1 MGAFLR
7 VIALCLIWTTITSS
21 AQDKR
26 NTQPVPVPE
35 CGDVVQHSDLYL
47 TPNSFAGAKITT
59 ISDNL
64 ALIVTLRNKNH
75 IEVTLAGVDLTSLDN
90 SARLKVW
97 NHLNT
102 TVLGAQVEVLF
113 SGNIGSSKLDQLT
126 RVEAL
131 VMTTSGGEDIGLKLI
146 EQGLAT
152 YQEPN
157 RLVRYDR
164 CVYRV
169 MEARAKA
176 SHLGIWSQS

>member
-7 VIALCLIWTTITSS
+7 VIALCLVWTVVTSS

-35 CGDVVQHSDLYL
+35 CGDPVQYSDFSL
-47 TPNSFAGAKITT
+47 TPNSFAGANVTAIRD
-59 ISDNL
+59 SL
-64 ALIVTLRNKNH
+64 ALALALKNKRH

-90 SARLKVW
+90 SARLKVR
-97 NHLNT
+97 NHLTT
-102 TVLGAQVEVLF
+102 TVLGAHVGILL
-113 SGNIGSSKLDQLT
+113 SGNIDFSKLDQLT
-126 RVEAL
+126 RMEAL
-131 VMTTSGGEDIGLKLI
+131 VRTTSDGRDIGLKLI
-146 EQGLAT
+146 EQGLAA

-157 RLVRYDR
+157 RLGSYDR

-176 SHLGIWSQS
+176 SHLGIWSR

>member
-7 VIALCLIWTTITSS
+7 VIALCLIWTAVTSS

-35 CGDVVQHSDLYL
+35 CGDPVQHSDFYL

-59 ISDNL
+59 LSDSL
-64 ALIVTLRNKNH
+64 ALVLTLKNKHH

-90 SARLKVW
+90 SARLKIRK
-97 NHLNT
+97 HLNT
-102 TVLGAQVEVLF
+102 KVLGAQMEILL
-113 SGNIGSSKLDQLT
+113 SGNIDFSKLDQLT

-131 VMTTSGGEDIGLKLI
+131 VMTTSDGQDIGLKLI
-146 EQGLAT
+146 EQGLAA

-157 RLVRYDR
+157 RLGSYDR

-176 SHLGIWSQS
+176 SHLGIWSQ